1 VSDYASARVTDQ
13 RGLYDYAPCGL
24 FSCTLDGTIV
34 EANETLLALLGY
46 ERGEVL
52 GASLG
57 ALLPPGEALFY
68 ETRFVLALRLRSEV
82 REVVLTLTGADGRRV
97 PVLVNARVQT
107 RADGRP
113 FVHGAAFPID
123 ERVDYERSLLDA
135 RRAAEATEERLRVL
149 QEASAHF
156 LTATSLDSL
165 LTTFAATAQDA
176 FAASATAVLLL
187 DEDGRLSLAAGTHPL
202 GGPLSD
208 TKTAPEW
215 DAVRFQVP
223 VSVANLEDADSIYPG
238 LSTLMR
244 RARIASLTA
253 TPLVGDEG
261 ALGVVVC
268 FFRRNDVIRESTL
281 ELQLALGRQ
290 LAQVVH
296 RMQLQ
301 EERRRERRT
310 AETLRQRMRQ
320 VAVRLRAATTPDA
333 MVRLVAQGVGEALG
347 VDAVRIAVLPEGDL
361 THLDEYWSADATN
374 AGASCSEAEL
384 RALST
389 AVWSG
394 EGASGPAG
402 PLEIGTLPVTPTG
415 DRITEFLGGDAHARW
430 IVAPLGDRESV
441 LGIIAVGT
449 NDPARSWAP
458 IERSLIQNIATDLAH
473 NLLLTSVLIAQDES
487 VRRLRQLD
495 HEKNDLLATIN
506 HELRTPLTL
515 ITAYVDLIKEHF
527 GERPPG
533 KVGHMLD
540 VVERNASWL
549 NSLITR
555 MMASA
560 VEGPVSEQVQIGNV
574 DVTDLLE
581 WVMQTVEPAAE
592 MRGVGMLVE
601 SPGPLVVQGD
611 REGLGQV
618 LVNVIENAVKFSVP
632 GGTVTVR
639 AAGPTDDTSSS
650 PVVVTVS
657 DAGIG
662 IPEADMSRI
671 GTKLFRAS
679 NATREAV
686 PGTGLGL
693 WIVQQILSSSGGE
706 LALTSEV
713 GVGTVATIT
722 LPAVDPR
729 AV

>member
-1 VSDYASARVTDQ
+1 VSEYASARVTDQ
-13 RGLYDYAPCGL
+13 RGLYDHAPCGL
-24 FSCTLDGTIV
+24 FSCTLDGVVV
-34 EANETLLALLGY
+34 EANETLLSLLGY
-46 ERGEVL
+46 ERGEVI
-52 GASLG
+52 GASLE

-68 ETRFVLALRLRSEV
+68 ETRFILALRLRSEV
-82 REVVLTLTGADGRRV
+82 REVVLTLSGAGGRRV

-107 RADGRP
+107 RADGEP
-113 FVHGAAFPID
+113 FIHGAALPID

-156 LTATSLDSL
+156 MTATSLDSL
-165 LTTFAATAQDA
+165 LTTFAATAQDS

-187 DEDGRLSLAAGTHPL
+187 DEDDRLSLAAGTHPL

-208 TKTAPEW
+208 TETAPEW
-215 DAVRFQVP
+215 DAVRFQEA
-223 VSVANLEDADSIYPG
+223 VSVANLEDADSMYPG
-238 LSTLMR
+238 LSALMR

-261 ALGVVVC
+261 ALGVVVW

-301 EERRRERRT
+301 EERRRERRA

-320 VAVRLRAATTPDA
+320 VAVRLRAATTPEA
-333 MVRLVAQGVGEALG
+333 MVRLVAQGVGEALD

-361 THLDEYWSADATN
+361 THLDEHWSADPTRAV
-374 AGASCSEAEL
+374 ASCSEAEL
-384 RALST
+384 RTLST
-389 AVWSG
+389 AVWSE
-394 EGASGPAG
+394 EGASGPAD
-402 PLEIGTLPVTPTG
+402 PELGTAPVTSAG
-415 DRITEFLGGDAHARW
+415 DRITALMGGDAHARW

-441 LGIIAVGT
+441 LGVIAVST
-449 NDPARSWAP
+449 NDPDRSWTP

-473 NLLLTSVLIAQDES
+473 NLLLTSILIAQDEN

-533 KVGHMLD
+533 RVGRMLD

-560 VEGPVSEQVQIGNV
+560 VEGPVSEQVQIGHV
-574 DVTDLLE
+574 DVADLLE
-581 WVMQTVEPAAE
+581 WVVQTVQPAAE

-639 AAGPTDDTSSS
+639 AAGPSDDTPSS
-650 PVVVTVS
+650 PVVVTVT

-662 IPEADMSRI
+662 IPEADLSRV

-693 WIVQQILSSSGGE
+693 WIVRQILSSSGGE
-706 LALTSEV
+706 LALTSKV